1 MNFERANVA
10 NGSAATRHQRE
21 VGRGHFDIVGRAF
34 AGGVHSTAARD
45 EAAEAAQFSK
55 EAA

>member
-34 AGGVHSTAARD
+34 AGGVHSTTARD